1 MVATQRGTFSSLKVP
16 NYRRYFVGQ
25 MISMCGTWMQSVGQ
39 AWLVL
44 GLTGSGTALGLVTA
58 LQFLPVLLLGPFAG
72 VLVDRL
78 PKRRVLTVTQTVAG
92 MLALVLAVL
101 VATDTVQLWQVYVLA
116 VGLGLVSTVDVP
128 TRQIFVLEMVGKDDL
143 NNAVTLNA
151 VMVNTA
157 RVLGPALAGALIS
170 AFGLAVCFFINAASY
185 VAVLVALAL
194 IAGDQLSPSP
204 HATRGKGQLR
214 EGLRYVQSTPILR
227 DAKRP
232 RANRI
237 PCCTDKI
244 FRDDELLRHVFARIV
259 VRVLVHR
266 PHDQGRYR
274 FPNGASISISD
285 LPALEI
291 RRRCAATDGRGF

>member
-204 HATRGKGQLR
+204 RAARARASCVRASATCSPLR
-214 EGLRYVQSTPILR
+214 SCATP
-227 DAKRP
+227 
-232 RANRI
+232 
-237 PCCTDKI
+237 
-244 FRDDELLRHVFARIV
+244 
-259 VRVLVHR
+259 
-266 PHDQGRYR
+266 
-274 FPNGASISISD
+274 S
-285 LPALEI
+285 
-291 RRRCAATDGRGF
+291 